1 MSFRKITE
9 MTAYGAFGLAR
20 KNPKK
25 GEPYSLKNIA
35 NQLRIKDTLNWKGTT
50 PERKVEEK
58 EKKKKKTTNDIKI
71 DKSSSKKKK
80 SKSDKTN
87 TSGPGDANL

>member
-1 MSFRKITE
+1 MDFATGGIY
-9 MTAYGAFGLAR
+9 ALAR
-20 KNPKK
+20 KNPPSTKK
-25 GEPYSLKNIA
+25 GSSYSLKNIA
-35 NQLRIKDTLNWKGTT
+35 NQLSIKDTLNWKGTT

-58 EKKKKKTTNDIKI
+58 EMKKKKTTNDIKI